1 MSETTITA
9 AIKCTIVLAAFT
21 VTGCATQPRPV
32 TDSTTRLHFVGF
44 SVLPPQGNN
53 WYFSRESRYTVGF
66 GKVDPNKYKSG
77 IKLTHTLF
85 TTSYSNMVAVGVK
98 IDTPER
104 LLKFS
109 EILLRGKN
117 DTGRFRTL
125 KLELTAYRTQET
137 DCVQYDQ
144 VVEERDNPR
153 FAGSVLT
160 ITANG
165 FICRN
170 TYSPDWFVSA
180 FYTER
185 YIPGKKV
192 DSGESF
198 ERESQIFL
206 KSIVFTPPPKEAGS
220 NRIPSEGRVKCIPGV
235 GCTYE

>member
-1 MSETTITA
+1 MRVT
-9 AIKCTIVLAAFT
+9 IKCTIMLAAIT

-32 TDSTTRLHFVGF
+32 TDSTTRLQFVGF

-53 WYFSRESRYTVGF
+53 WYLTRESRYTVGF
-66 GKVDPNKYKSG
+66 GKVDLNKYQSATE
-77 IKLTHTLF
+77 ITHSFLAV
-85 TTSYSNMVAVGVK
+85 SYSDMVAVGVK

-109 EILLRGKN
+109 EVLLREKN
-117 DTGRFRTL
+117 DTGRFRPL
-125 KLELTAYRTQET
+125 KLELNPYRTQET

-153 FAGSVLT
+153 FAGSILT

-165 FICRN
+165 FLCRN

-180 FYTER
+180 YYTER
-185 YIPGKKV
+185 YIPEKKV
-192 DSGESF
+192 DSGKSF

-206 KSIVFTPPPKEAGS
+206 KKIVFTPPPKEVGS
-220 NRIPSEGRVKCIPGV
+220 NRIPSEGRIKCIPDV